1 MTTTITVVG
10 DRWVTMNGSH
20 HNHYAHQQHM
30 REWQNRAILQI
41 RQQRIQP
48 FQPYPVVM
56 TALVHRTTN
65 AKSDAHNVLPTIKAC
80 IDGIVICGVL
90 PDDNDDIISRLVI
103 ERGPQ
108 RPDPAV
114 TLILEAAS

>member
-1 MTTTITVVG
+1 MTASITVVG

-20 HNHYAHQQHM
+20 RNHYAHQQQM
-30 REWQNRAILQI
+30 REWQNRAILQT
-41 RQQRIQP
+41 RLQRIQP
-48 FQPYPVVM
+48 FQSWPVVM

-80 IDGIVICGVL
+80 IDGIVTCGVL

-103 ERGPQ
+103 ERGDRAEKPS
-108 RPDPAV
+108 V